1 MNPELYISHFR
12 QFAIVAGNQGILLCT
27 LNGGL
32 GGIVVLCAE
41 TLITLKGKWA
51 RSFSSWLE
59 KCCVIDLQI
68 WTWSKGPHFSAWT
81 GIHQAVIG
89 DFQLIG
95 HDQVLLLALSSQV
108 EKSSTSD
115 VSYLRPMHLTD
126 MKNDFFSNLKQH
138 SQLDASGA
146 WCLICL
152 PFASMQNMMKFN
164 YYVAR
169 T

>member
-1 MNPELYISHFR
+1 MNTTSCDWR
-12 QFAIVAGNQGILLCT
+12 
-27 LNGGL
+27 
-32 GGIVVLCAE
+32 
-41 TLITLKGKWA
+41 
-51 RSFSSWLE
+51 
-59 KCCVIDLQI
+59 
-68 WTWSKGPHFSAWT
+68 FSAWT
-81 GIHQAVIG
+81 GIQQAVIG

-138 SQLDASGA
+138 SQLNASG
-146 WCLICL
+146 
-152 PFASMQNMMKFN
+152 
-164 YYVAR
+164 